1 MKLPTLDLFSGIGGH
16 ALALRAA
23 LHATAY
29 CDINPCARA
38 VLQHNMDAGVI
49 DRAPIFTDVVTLK
62 GTQLRAKPSVITASF
77 PCQDISTSGKGH
89 GISGG
94 ARSGL
99 FHEVMRLVDEL
110 PSVKAVY
117 LENVGAIRHRGL
129 DIVVAEL
136 AKRGFRTAWG
146 FFSAE
151 EVGAHHLRRRWYCLA
166 AKGNFKLP
174 RAKATPY
181 NFEALRSVPRLLSK
195 PAPHSAESQ
204 ALHRRLSL
212 LGNSIVPDTCVLA
225 WNTLVDVLAG
235 AYAPSTRSTGSLKDT
250 LFLARTADDVQT
262 FAKTSRPK
270 LAKVDLVVDGI
281 AWHAWPTPLQNPSHH
296 HPSTHHKTR
305 RETNRMTTR
314 VFHEDQTK
322 ARFGFTVVDER
333 TKATWFLNPE
343 WVEVLMGYPK
353 HWTRV

>member
-16 ALALRAA
+16 ARALRSGLRAI
-23 LHATAY
+23 AY
-29 CDINPCARA
+29 CDINPSARA
-38 VLQHNMDAGVI
+38 VLQHNMDAGLI

-62 GTQLRAKPSVITASF
+62 GAQLPAKPSVITASF
-77 PCQDISTSGKGH
+77 PCQDISTLGKGH

-99 FHEVMRLVDEL
+99 FHEVVRLVDEL

-117 LENVGAIRHRGL
+117 LENVGAIRNRGL
-129 DIVVAEL
+129 DVVVAEL
-136 AKRGFRTAWG
+136 ARRGFRTAWG

-166 AKGNFKLP
+166 VKGGLRPP
-174 RAKATPY
+174 RVRATPY
-181 NFEALRSVPRLLSK
+181 NFEALRSVPRLLK
-195 PAPHSAESQ
+195 KLAPHSAESQ

-225 WNTLVDVLAG
+225 WNTLVDVLRG
-235 AYAPSTRSTGSLKDT
+235 AYASFARSEGSLKDT
-250 LFLARTADDVQT
+250 LFLARSPDDIQT

-270 LAKVDLVVDGI
+270 LAKVDLVVDGVV
-281 AWHAWPTPLQNPSHH
+281 WHAWPTPLQNPSHH
-296 HPSTHHKTR
+296 HPSTHHKAR
-305 RETNRMTTR
+305 REVNRMTTR

-322 ARFGFTVVDER
+322 ARFGFAVVDDR
-333 TKATWFLNPE
+333 TKAAWFINPE

-353 HWTRV
+353 GWTRV